1 MSFIPIVR
9 ECPKD
14 FNEALDKE
22 KLLIN
27 EIINNPAFA
36 IILGSLLLP
45 LDVLN
50 EIL

>member
-1 MSFIPIVR
+1 MSFTPIVE
-9 ECPKD
+9 ECSKD
-14 FNEALDKE
+14 LNEAKDKE

-45 LDVLN
+45 LDVLY